1 MTVQVLVATMR
12 QKDHSLLEKMNIS
25 SDTII
30 GNQCDQDLV
39 ERFKWKNHQVTYL
52 NFAERGV
59 GLNRNNS
66 LMRATGDIC
75 LFADDDMRYIDE
87 YEEMVIRA
95 FKDNPD
101 ADVVVFN
108 LHDPT
113 NSRFMIKNIK
123 RVSYWNF
130 LRYGT
135 ARIAVRTAKIRAAG
149 IYFNQCFGGGTE
161 HCHGED
167 NLFLAECLKR
177 GLHVY
182 SNPAVIAELTEER
195 KSSWNS
201 GYDEKYL
208 RDQGVLYKTMF
219 RKLWFLFCMQDV
231 IRHSSQY
238 NMKPWS
244 AYKKMRSGE
253 LQTI

>member
-113 NSRFMIKNIK
+113 NFILEFSSVWNCKNC
-123 RVSYWNF
+123 S
-130 LRYGT
+130 
-135 ARIAVRTAKIRAAG
+135 
-149 IYFNQCFGGGTE
+149 
-161 HCHGED
+161 
-167 NLFLAECLKR
+167 
-177 GLHVY
+177 
-182 SNPAVIAELTEER
+182 
-195 KSSWNS
+195 
-201 GYDEKYL
+201 
-208 RDQGVLYKTMF
+208 
-219 RKLWFLFCMQDV
+219 
-231 IRHSSQY
+231 
-238 NMKPWS
+238 
-244 AYKKMRSGE
+244 
-253 LQTI
+253 